1 MAGMRRNSRYDF
13 PALTRS
19 LSNSSIGKKFFGL
32 SMFHPVVIGEEYTG
46 RDAYCQNI
54 SLVFASFALKSLY
67 LKVRQGNQ

>member
-1 MAGMRRNSRYDF
+1 
-13 PALTRS
+13 
-19 LSNSSIGKKFFGL
+19 
-32 SMFHPVVIGEEYTG
+32 MFHPVVIGEEYTG